1 MFETSSSAIMNI
13 YGDSKKSHIFLISDL
28 VRLLCITSET
38 FSILTA
44 FLLSFCLPDSI
55 TFDSILYEDQ
65 GTGHGKITNCKLLVT
80 DTDV

>member
-28 VRLLCITSET
+28 VRLLCTTSET

-44 FLLSFCLPDSI
+44 FLLSFCLLN
-55 TFDSILYEDQ
+55 SILYEDQ
-65 GTGHGKITNCKLLVT
+65 GTGHGKIRNCKLLVT